1 MFHYQIF
8 LIDLPDPF
16 SFKRSLTRFI
26 SSGSIFDFINT
37 CFKYAYLYFGC
48 VQTVKGPVIFRIVL
62 PESKDSPTDGAA
74 AGGDDEESAGGKVM
88 TVEEVERAI
97 LGGDE
102 SENLSA
108 STFEELMKAHGT
120 ILSPKMARTVSD
132 LVPKNMINFQFQR
145 HILTAGEV
153 KTNCSRRTSE
163 QEDNLKRSMQYLV

>member
-1 MFHYQIF
+1 M
-8 LIDLPDPF
+8 
-16 SFKRSLTRFI
+16 
-26 SSGSIFDFINT
+26 
-37 CFKYAYLYFGC
+37 
-48 VQTVKGPVIFRIVL
+48 L

-74 AGGDDEESAGGKVM
+74 ATGDEEAAGGKVM

-97 LGGDE
+97 LGGE
-102 SENLSA
+102 ENENLSA

-153 KTNCSRRTSE
+153 KKIVLEENKNTT
-163 QEDNLKRSMQYLV
+163 